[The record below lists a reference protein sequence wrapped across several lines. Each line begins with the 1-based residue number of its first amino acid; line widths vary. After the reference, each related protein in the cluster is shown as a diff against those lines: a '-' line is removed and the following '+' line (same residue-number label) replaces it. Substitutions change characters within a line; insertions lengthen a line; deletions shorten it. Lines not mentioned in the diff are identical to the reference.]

1 MFRLREKKNL
11 RTQSHLI
18 DILFNSSAEAYIS
31 VKRVQ
36 EFLLRPESK
45 RPISKKQKGHKNGK
59 LSNGEIKSNGLE
71 MFDKTQR
78 KNSDTITE
86 QVNGIAAIAYT
97 EKLNE
102 SPCRRIQNVD
112 SLEKSIR
119 FENAT
124 AVWERS
130 ESRQMNGIF
139 DMSLEIKPGLC
150 AVVGQVGSSK
160 STLLNL
166 ILGEL
171 SLDSGLMTINGTISY
186 ASQEPWIFEGSVRN
200 NIVFVED
207 FDEERYNKV
216 VEVCAL
222 ERDFKL
228 LPQGDATIVG
238 EQGSSLSG
246 GQKARVNLA
255 RAIYKQS
262 DIYLL
267 DDPLSAV
274 DTHVGKHI
282 FEKCIKGFL
291 AEKICVLVTHQ
302 LQYLKN
308 VQLVVLLNKGKIE
321 AQGPFQTLQRFNKE
335 SLMHAQEEGDQNA
348 MDTFQNRVSFFFF
361 FEKVIFDQN
370 FHISDSQTFIHII
383 IL

>member
-1 MFRLREKKNL
+1 MF
-11 RTQSHLI
+11 
-18 DILFNSSAEAYIS
+18 SAEAYIS
-31 VKRVQ
+31 IKRVQ

-45 RPISKKQKGHKNGK
+45 QSIKENKKEYNGNITNGK
-59 LSNGEIKSNGLE
+59 TSSGNGL
-71 MFDKTQR
+71 FDKTRQ
-78 KNSDTITE
+78 KNSGATE
-86 QVNGIAAIAYT
+86 NGIAAIAYIHKT
-97 EKLNE
+97 SE
-102 SPCRRIQNVD
+102 SPKRRIQNLD
-112 SLEKSIR
+112 SAEKFIRLET
-119 FENAT
+119 AT
-124 AVWERS
+124 AVWDRNET
-130 ESRQMNGIF
+130 RQMNGIF
-139 DMSLEIKPGLC
+139 EMSVEMKPGLC
-150 AVVGQVGSSK
+150 AIVGQVGSSK
-160 STLLNL
+160 STLLNV

-171 SLDSGLMTINGTISY
+171 ALNVGSITVNGSISY

-200 NIVFVED
+200 NIVFVEN
-207 FDEERYNKV
+207 FDEQRYNEV

-291 AEKICVLVTHQ
+291 SDKICVLVTHQ

-308 VQLVVLLNKGKIE
+308 VQHVVLLNGGKIE
-321 AQGPFQTLQRFNKE
+321 AHGPFKTLQRFNKE
-335 SLMHAQEEGDQNA
+335 SLMHAQEEGEQNA
-348 MDTFQNRVSFFFF
+348 IDHFQN
-361 FEKVIFDQN
+361 KVCQLTYRIDEYLAKLSLDLLLF
-370 FHISDSQTFIHII
+370 
-383 IL
+383 